1 MNIVIIAG
9 LIITLLTGVPV
20 LLQILKNHPR
30 GLIILFF
37 AEMWERFSYY
47 GMRGILI
54 FFLTQHF
61 LFDDATASS
70 TYGSYTSLVYLL
82 PLLGGIMA
90 DRFIGTRKAVA
101 FGALLLVA
109 GHGMMA
115 FEGRPATETLTYAG
129 TTYDISSEGRGAA
142 REVGIVIDGQ
152 TYSFEPAENGLA
164 IQGLPA
170 TSTLPAVIPTSEYT
184 ITKTRDMA
192 GINVFYLAVSLIIMG
207 VGFLKPNISTI
218 VGQLYPQGDP
228 RRDSGFTLYYYG
240 INLGAFWAAVLC
252 GYLGQTVGW
261 WAGFGLAGI
270 GMALGWVVFV
280 LGKPLLQGKGE
291 PPADA
296 NLKKPLLGPINR
308 EWSIYLLSTLGVGLV
323 WLLVQR
329 NAIVGSVL
337 LAATVASLAFI
348 AWVIIKVCENRVQRE
363 RMMLAV
369 VLIFGSVVFFTLFE
383 QAGTS
388 LNLFADRNVDL
399 SLTPTAFQF
408 LGITVGTP
416 AQLAAAGITPTGFWI
431 DATVTAAQTQSFNAG
446 FILIFA
452 PIMAALWAFLAKR
465 NMDPNPTMKFGLGLI
480 QVGLGFMIV
489 VWGAGMADSA
499 FQMPILLLG
508 LLYMFHTLGELFLS
522 PVGLS
527 EITKLSLPKVVSFM
541 MAVWFLAS
549 SIAQY
554 VGGWIA
560 GLAGTETVGGQVLD
574 PGLALRT
581 SLEVFEMLGLWGM
594 GIGVAFIVISFFIKH
609 WSHGANDPGNHPGPD
624 LTDRGQEDGNVARP
638 RATPR
643 CSSGGDPKT
652 MGGAARLRPFSLE
665 DRPGVR
671 RGCRRCSMSSGGRS
685 RPGAAG
691 GNRTRDIQLGKLTF
705 YL

>member
-1 MNIVIIAG
+1 MNIVIALG
-9 LIITLLTGVPV
+9 LIITLATGIPV
-20 LLQILKNHPR
+20 LMQILKNHPR

-61 LFDDATASS
+61 LFDDAQAGS

-90 DRFIGTRKAVA
+90 DRFLGTRKAVA

-109 GHGMMA
+109 GHGLMA

-129 TTYDISSEGRGAA
+129 TTYEISAEGRGAD
-142 REVGIVIDGQ
+142 RDVGIVIDGQ
-152 TYSFEPAENGLA
+152 KYAFAPADGGLA

-170 TSTLPAVIPTSEYT
+170 TSALPAVIPTAEYK
-184 ITKTRDMA
+184 IDKTRDLM
-192 GINVFYLAVSLIIMG
+192 GVNVFYLAVSLIIMG

-252 GYLGQTVGW
+252 GLLGQTVGW

-270 GMALGWVVFV
+270 GMAAGWIVFM

-291 PPADA
+291 PPATA
-296 NLKKPLLGPINR
+296 NLAKPMLGPINR
-308 EWSIYLLSTLGVGLV
+308 EWSIYLISTVVGVLAVWGLV
-323 WLLVQR
+323 RSNALV
-329 NAIVGSVL
+329 GWVL
-337 LAATVASLAFI
+337 GISTIASLLFI
-348 AWVIIKVCENRVQRE
+348 VYVIVKVCESKAQRE

-399 SLTPTAFQF
+399 SITPTAFQF

-416 AQLAAAGITPTGFWI
+416 AQLAAAGMPTPSGFWI

-446 FILIFA
+446 FILLFA
-452 PIMAALWAFLAKR
+452 PIMAALWAYLGKR
-465 NMDPNPTMKFGLGLI
+465 NMDPNPTLKFGLGLV
-480 QVGLGFMIV
+480 QVGLGFMVV

-527 EITKLSLPKVVSFM
+527 EITKLSIAKVVSFM

-581 SLEVFEMLGLWGM
+581 SLEVFKMLGLWGM
-594 GIGVAFIVISFFIKH
+594 GIGVGFIVVSFFIKG
-609 WSHGANDPGNHPGPD
+609 WSHGANDAGNHPGPD
-624 LTDRGQEDGNVARP
+624 ANDRGQEDQNIAKP
-638 RATPR
+638 LNP
-643 CSSGGDPKT
+643 
-652 MGGAARLRPFSLE
+652 
-665 DRPGVR
+665 
-671 RGCRRCSMSSGGRS
+671 
-685 RPGAAG
+685 
-691 GNRTRDIQLGKLTF
+691 
-705 YL
+705 

>member
-82 PLLGGIMA
+82 PLVGGILA

-129 TTYDISSEGRGAA
+129 TTYEIQAEGRGAA
-142 REVGIVIDGQ
+142 RDVGIVIDGQ
-152 TYSFEPAENGLA
+152 KYAFAPADDGLA

-192 GINVFYLAVSLIIMG
+192 GVNVFYLAVSLIIMG

-261 WAGFGLAGI
+261 WAGFGLAGV

-291 PPADA
+291 PPEGSE
-296 NLKKPLLGPINR
+296 LKKPLLGPINR
-308 EWSIYLLSTLGVGLV
+308 EWSIYLMGVLGVGLV

-329 NAIVGSVL
+329 NAVVGWVL
-337 LAATVASLAFI
+337 GLATLASLAFI
-348 AWVIIKVCENRVQRE
+348 AWVIIKVCENKAQRE

-416 AQLAAAGITPTGFWI
+416 AQLQAAGITPSGFWI

-465 NMDPNPTMKFGLGLI
+465 NLDPNPTMKFGLGLL
-480 QVGLGFMIV
+480 QVGFGFMIV
-489 VWGAGMADSA
+489 VWGAGMANSA
-499 FQMPILLLG
+499 YQMPILLLG
-508 LLYMFHTLGELFLS
+508 LLYMFHTTGELFLS

-581 SLEVFEMLGLWGM
+581 SLDVFEKLGWGGM
-594 GIGVAFIVISFFIKH
+594 AIGVGFIVISFFIKG
-609 WSHGANDPGNHPGPD
+609 WSHGANDPDNHPGPD

-638 RATPR
+638 QASTP
-643 CSSGGDPKT
+643 
-652 MGGAARLRPFSLE
+652 A
-665 DRPGVR
+665 
-671 RGCRRCSMSSGGRS
+671 
-685 RPGAAG
+685 
-691 GNRTRDIQLGKLTF
+691 
-705 YL
+705 

>member
-1 MNIVIIAG
+1 MNIVIAIG
-9 LIITLLTGVPV
+9 LIITLVTGVPV
-20 LLQILKNHPR
+20 LMQILKNHPR

-61 LFDDATASS
+61 LFNDAQAGSA
-70 TYGSYTSLVYLL
+70 YGSYTSLVYLL
-82 PLLGGIMA
+82 PLLGGMMA

-115 FEGRPATETLTYAG
+115 FEGRPATETLTYQGA
-129 TTYDISSEGRGAA
+129 TYEISAEGRGAA
-142 REVGIVIDGQ
+142 RDVGLMVNGQ
-152 TYSFEPAENGLA
+152 KYAFAPVENGLA
-164 IQGLPA
+164 IQNLPQDA
-170 TSTLPAVIPTSEYT
+170 PIPAVLPTGDYKIEV
-184 ITKTRDMA
+184 TRDLA
-192 GINVFYLAVSLIIMG
+192 GINVFYLAIALIIMG
-207 VGFLKPNISTI
+207 VGYLKPNISTI
-218 VGQLYPQGDP
+218 VGQLYPDGDP

-261 WAGFGLAGI
+261 WAGFGLAGV

-291 PPADA
+291 PPVEGE
-296 NLKKPLLGPINR
+296 LKKPFLGPLNR
-308 EWSIYLLSTLGVGLV
+308 EWSIYLLSILGVGVV
-323 WLLVQR
+323 WFMVQR
-329 NAIVGSVL
+329 NALVGWVL
-337 LAATVASLAFI
+337 GAATVASLAFI
-348 AWVIIKVCENRVQRE
+348 AYIIVKVCENRIQRE

-399 SLTPTAFQF
+399 SLTPTAVQF
-408 LGITVGTP
+408 LGVTIGTP

-452 PIMAALWAFLAKR
+452 PIMAALWAFLGKR
-465 NMDPNPTMKFGLGLI
+465 NMDPNPVLKFGLGLL

-574 PGLALRT
+574 PGAALRT
-581 SLEVFEMLGLWGM
+581 SLEVFGMLGVWGM
-594 GIGVAFIVISFFIKH
+594 GIGVGFIVLSFFIKG
-609 WSHGANDPGNHPGPD
+609 WSHEKAPH
-624 LTDRGQEDGNVARP
+624 
-638 RATPR
+638 
-643 CSSGGDPKT
+643 
-652 MGGAARLRPFSLE
+652 
-665 DRPGVR
+665 
-671 RGCRRCSMSSGGRS
+671 
-685 RPGAAG
+685 
-691 GNRTRDIQLGKLTF
+691 
-705 YL
+705 

>member
-1 MNIVIIAG
+1 MNIVIAIG
-9 LIITLLTGVPV
+9 LIITFVTGVPV
-20 LLQILKNHPR
+20 LMQILKNHPR

-61 LFDDATASS
+61 LFDDAQAGSA
-70 TYGSYTSLVYLL
+70 YGSYTSLVYLL
-82 PLLGGIMA
+82 PLLGGMMA

-115 FEGRPATETLTYAG
+115 FEGRPATETLTYQGAA
-129 TTYDISSEGRGAA
+129 YEISAEGRGAA
-142 REVGIVIDGQ
+142 RDVGLMVNGQ
-152 TYSFEPAENGLA
+152 KYAFAPVENGLA
-164 IQGLPA
+164 IKDLPQDA
-170 TSTLPAVIPTSEYT
+170 PIPAVLPTGEYK
-184 ITKTRDMA
+184 IDVTRDMA
-192 GINVFYLAVSLIIMG
+192 GINVFYLAIALIIMG
-207 VGFLKPNISTI
+207 VGYLKPNISTI
-218 VGQLYPQGDP
+218 VGQLYPEGDP

-261 WAGFGLAGI
+261 WAGFGLAGV

-291 PPADA
+291 PPVEG
-296 NLKKPLLGPINR
+296 NLKKPFLGPLNR
-308 EWSIYLLSTLGVGLV
+308 EWSIYLLSILGVGVV
-323 WLLVQR
+323 WFMVQR
-329 NAIVGSVL
+329 NALVGWVL
-337 LAATVASLAFI
+337 GAATVASLAFI
-348 AWVIIKVCENRVQRE
+348 AYIIIKVCENRIQRE

-369 VLIFGSVVFFTLFE
+369 VLIIGSVVFFTLFE

-399 SLTPTAFQF
+399 SLTPTAVQF
-408 LGITVGTP
+408 LGITIGTP
-416 AQLAAAGITPTGFWI
+416 SQLAAAGITPSGFWI

-452 PIMAALWAFLAKR
+452 PIMAALWAFLGKR
-465 NMDPNPTMKFGLGLI
+465 NLDPNPTLKFGLGLL

-489 VWGAGMADSA
+489 VWGAGMANSA

-527 EITKLSLPKVVSFM
+527 EITKLSLAKVVSFM

-574 PGLALRT
+574 PGAALRT

-594 GIGVAFIVISFFIKH
+594 GIGVGFIVLSFFIKG
-609 WSHGANDPGNHPGPD
+609 WSH
-624 LTDRGQEDGNVARP
+624 E
-638 RATPR
+638 
-643 CSSGGDPKT
+643 K
-652 MGGAARLRPFSLE
+652 AA
-665 DRPGVR
+665 
-671 RGCRRCSMSSGGRS
+671 
-685 RPGAAG
+685 
-691 GNRTRDIQLGKLTF
+691 
-705 YL
+705 

>member
-1 MNIVIIAG
+1 MNIVVALG
-9 LIITLLTGVPV
+9 LIITFATGVPV
-20 LLQILKNHPR
+20 LMQILKNHPR

-61 LFDDATASS
+61 LFDDAMAGS

-129 TTYDISSEGRGAA
+129 QTYQIDAEGRGAA
-142 REVGIVIDGQ
+142 REVSIVVNGQ
-152 TYSFEPAENGLA
+152 KYAFEAAENGLA
-164 IQGLPA
+164 IEN
-170 TSTLPAVIPTSEYT
+170 LPAVSPLPAVLPTGEYK
-184 ITKTRDMA
+184 IDATRDMA
-192 GINVFYLAVSLIIMG
+192 GVNVFYLAVSFIIMG

-252 GYLGQTVGW
+252 GLLGQTVGW
-261 WAGFGLAGI
+261 WAGFGLAGV

-291 PPADA
+291 PPAEA
-296 NLKKPLLGPINR
+296 NLSKPMLGPINR
-308 EWSIYLLSTLGVGLV
+308 EWSIYLLSILGVGVV
-323 WLLVQR
+323 WFMVQR
-329 NAIVGSVL
+329 NALVGWVL
-337 LAATVASLAFI
+337 GAATVASLLFI
-348 AWVIIKVCENRVQRE
+348 LYVIVKVCENKAQRE
-363 RMMLAV
+363 RMMLAL

-399 SLTPTAFQF
+399 SITPQAFQL
-408 LGITVGTP
+408 LGVTVGTP
-416 AQLAAAGITPTGFWI
+416 AQIAAAGLSTSGPWI
-431 DATVTAAQTQSFNAG
+431 DATITAAQTQSFNAG

-452 PIMAALWAFLAKR
+452 PIMAALWSFLGKR
-465 NMDPNPTMKFGLGLI
+465 NLDPNPTLKFGLGLL

-489 VWGAGMADSA
+489 VWGAGMANSA
-499 FQMPILLLG
+499 FQMPLLLLG
-508 LLYMFHTLGELFLS
+508 LLYLFHTTGELFLS

-527 EITKLSLPKVVSFM
+527 EITKLSVAKVVSFM

-560 GLAGTETVGGQVLD
+560 GLAGTETVGGQVLN
-574 PGLALRT
+574 PGLALQT
-581 SLEVFEMLGLWGM
+581 SLEVFKLLGLWGM
-594 GIGVAFIVISFFIKH
+594 GIGVAFIVISHFIKG
-609 WSHGANDPGNHPGPD
+609 WSHGANDGDNHPGPA
-624 LTDRGQEDGNVARP
+624 LNDRGQEDGNVARP
-638 RATPR
+638 AASTP
-643 CSSGGDPKT
+643 SH
-652 MGGAARLRPFSLE
+652 
-665 DRPGVR
+665 
-671 RGCRRCSMSSGGRS
+671 
-685 RPGAAG
+685 
-691 GNRTRDIQLGKLTF
+691 
-705 YL
+705 

>member
-1 MNIVIIAG
+1 MNIVIAIG
-9 LIITLLTGVPV
+9 LIITLVTGVPV
-20 LLQILKNHPR
+20 LMQILKHHPR

-61 LFDDATASS
+61 LFDDAQAGSA
-70 TYGSYTSLVYLL
+70 YGSYTSLVYLL
-82 PLLGGIMA
+82 PLLGGMMA

-115 FEGRPATETLTYAG
+115 FEGRPATETLTYQGAA
-129 TTYDISSEGRGAA
+129 YEISAEGRGAA
-142 REVGIVIDGQ
+142 RDVGLMVNGQ
-152 TYSFEPAENGLA
+152 KYAFAPVENGLA
-164 IQGLPA
+164 IQNLPQDA
-170 TSTLPAVIPTSEYT
+170 PIPAVLPTGDYKIEV
-184 ITKTRDMA
+184 TRDLA
-192 GINVFYLAVSLIIMG
+192 GINVFYLAIALIIMG
-207 VGFLKPNISTI
+207 VGYLKPNISTI
-218 VGQLYPQGDP
+218 VGQLYPDGDP

-261 WAGFGLAGI
+261 WAGFGLAGV

-291 PPADA
+291 PPVEGEL
-296 NLKKPLLGPINR
+296 NKPFLGPLNR
-308 EWSIYLLSTLGVGLV
+308 EWSIYLLSVLGVGVV
-323 WLLVQR
+323 WFMVQR
-329 NAIVGSVL
+329 NALVGWVL
-337 LAATVASLAFI
+337 GAATVASLAFI
-348 AWVIIKVCENRVQRE
+348 AYIIVKVCENRIQRE

-399 SLTPTAFQF
+399 SLTPTAVQF
-408 LGITVGTP
+408 LGVTVGTP

-452 PIMAALWAFLAKR
+452 PIMAALWAFLGRR
-465 NMDPNPTMKFGLGLI
+465 NMDPNPVLKFGLGLL

-489 VWGAGMADSA
+489 VWGAGLADSA
-499 FQMPILLLG
+499 FQMPVLLLG

-527 EITKLSLPKVVSFM
+527 EITKLSLAKVVSFM

-574 PGLALRT
+574 PGAALRT
-581 SLEVFEMLGLWGM
+581 SLEVFGMLGVWGM
-594 GIGVAFIVISFFIKH
+594 GIGVGFIVLSFFIKG
-609 WSHGANDPGNHPGPD
+609 WSHEKAPH
-624 LTDRGQEDGNVARP
+624 
-638 RATPR
+638 
-643 CSSGGDPKT
+643 
-652 MGGAARLRPFSLE
+652 
-665 DRPGVR
+665 
-671 RGCRRCSMSSGGRS
+671 
-685 RPGAAG
+685 
-691 GNRTRDIQLGKLTF
+691 
-705 YL
+705 

>member
-1 MNIVIIAG
+1 MNIVVALG
-9 LIITLLTGVPV
+9 LIITFATGVPV
-20 LLQILKNHPR
+20 LMQILKNHPR

-61 LFDDATASS
+61 LFDDAMAGS

-129 TTYDISSEGRGAA
+129 QTYQIDAEGRGAA
-142 REVGIVIDGQ
+142 REVSIVVNGQ
-152 TYSFEPAENGLA
+152 KYAFEAAENGLA
-164 IQGLPA
+164 IENLPA
-170 TSTLPAVIPTSEYT
+170 ASPLPAVLPTGEYK
-184 ITKTRDMA
+184 IDATRDLA
-192 GINVFYLAVSLIIMG
+192 GVNVFYLAVSFIIMG

-252 GYLGQTVGW
+252 GLLGQTVGW
-261 WAGFGLAGI
+261 WAGFGLAGV

-291 PPADA
+291 PPAEA
-296 NLKKPLLGPINR
+296 NLSKPMLGPINR
-308 EWSIYLLSTLGVGLV
+308 EWSIYLLSILGVGVV
-323 WLLVQR
+323 WFMVQR
-329 NAIVGSVL
+329 NALVGWVL
-337 LAATVASLAFI
+337 GAATVASLLFI
-348 AWVIIKVCENRVQRE
+348 LYVIVKVCENKAQRE
-363 RMMLAV
+363 RMMLAM

-399 SLTPTAFQF
+399 SITPQAFQL
-408 LGITVGTP
+408 LGVTVGTP
-416 AQLAAAGITPTGFWI
+416 AQIAAAGLSTSGPWI
-431 DATVTAAQTQSFNAG
+431 DATITAAQTQSFNAG

-465 NMDPNPTMKFGLGLI
+465 NLDPNPTMKFGLGLL

-489 VWGAGMADSA
+489 VWGAGMANSA
-499 FQMPILLLG
+499 FQMPLLLLG
-508 LLYMFHTLGELFLS
+508 LLYLFHTTGELFLS

-527 EITKLSLPKVVSFM
+527 EITKLSVAKVVSFM

-560 GLAGTETVGGQVLD
+560 GLAGTETVGGQVLN
-574 PGLALRT
+574 PGLALQT
-581 SLEVFEMLGLWGM
+581 SLEVFKLLGLWGM
-594 GIGVAFIVISFFIKH
+594 GIGVAFIVISHFIKG
-609 WSHGANDPGNHPGPD
+609 WSHGANDGDNHPGPA
-624 LTDRGQEDGNVARP
+624 LNDRGQEDGNVARP
-638 RATPR
+638 
-643 CSSGGDPKT
+643 
-652 MGGAARLRPFSLE
+652 AASAPSH
-665 DRPGVR
+665 
-671 RGCRRCSMSSGGRS
+671 
-685 RPGAAG
+685 
-691 GNRTRDIQLGKLTF
+691 
-705 YL
+705 

>member
-1 MNIVIIAG
+1 MNIVVALG
-9 LIITLLTGVPV
+9 LIITFATGVPV
-20 LLQILKNHPR
+20 LMQILKNHPR

-61 LFDDATASS
+61 LFDDAMAGS

-129 TTYDISSEGRGAA
+129 QTYQIDAEGRGAA
-142 REVGIVIDGQ
+142 REVSIVVNGQ
-152 TYSFEPAENGLA
+152 KYAFEAAENGLA
-164 IQGLPA
+164 IEGLPA
-170 TSTLPAVIPTSEYT
+170 ASPLPAVLPTGGYK
-184 ITKTRDMA
+184 IDATRDMA
-192 GINVFYLAVSLIIMG
+192 GVNVFYLAVSFIIMG

-252 GYLGQTVGW
+252 GLLGQTVGW
-261 WAGFGLAGI
+261 WAGFGLAGV

-291 PPADA
+291 PPAEA
-296 NLKKPLLGPINR
+296 NLSKPMLGPINR
-308 EWSIYLLSTLGVGLV
+308 EWSIYLLSILGVGVV
-323 WLLVQR
+323 WFMVQR
-329 NAIVGSVL
+329 NALVGWVL
-337 LAATVASLAFI
+337 GAATVASLLFI
-348 AWVIIKVCENRVQRE
+348 LYVIVKVCENKAQRE
-363 RMMLAV
+363 RMMLAL

-399 SLTPTAFQF
+399 SITPQAFQL
-408 LGITVGTP
+408 LGVTVGTP
-416 AQLAAAGITPTGFWI
+416 AQIAAAGLSTSGPWI
-431 DATVTAAQTQSFNAG
+431 DATITAAQTQSFNAG

-452 PIMAALWAFLAKR
+452 PIMAALWSFLGKR
-465 NMDPNPTMKFGLGLI
+465 NLDPNPTLKFGLGLL

-489 VWGAGMADSA
+489 VWGAGMANSA
-499 FQMPILLLG
+499 FQMPLLLLG
-508 LLYMFHTLGELFLS
+508 LLYLFHTTGELFLS

-527 EITKLSLPKVVSFM
+527 EITKLSVAKVVSFM

-560 GLAGTETVGGQVLD
+560 GLAGTETVGGQVLN
-574 PGLALRT
+574 PGLALQT
-581 SLEVFEMLGLWGM
+581 SLEVFKLLGLWGM
-594 GIGVAFIVISFFIKH
+594 GIGVAFIVISHFIKG
-609 WSHGANDPGNHPGPD
+609 WSHGANDGDNHPGPA
-624 LTDRGQEDGNVARP
+624 LNDRGQEDGNVARP
-638 RATPR
+638 AASTP
-643 CSSGGDPKT
+643 SH
-652 MGGAARLRPFSLE
+652 
-665 DRPGVR
+665 
-671 RGCRRCSMSSGGRS
+671 
-685 RPGAAG
+685 
-691 GNRTRDIQLGKLTF
+691 
-705 YL
+705 

>member
-1 MNIVIIAG
+1 MNIVIAIG
-9 LIITLLTGVPV
+9 LIITFLTGVPV
-20 LLQILKNHPR
+20 LMQILKNHPR

-61 LFDDATASS
+61 LFDDAMAGS

-129 TTYDISSEGRGAA
+129 QTYEIAAEGRGAA
-142 REVGIVIDGQ
+142 RDVGIVVDGKK
-152 TYSFEPAENGLA
+152 YAFGPAEGGGLA
-164 IQGLPA
+164 VEGLPA
-170 TSTLPAVIPTSEYT
+170 GGALPTVIPANEYK
-184 ITKTRDMA
+184 IEATRDMA
-192 GINVFYLAVSLIIMG
+192 GVNVFYLAVSLIIMG

-261 WAGFGLAGI
+261 WAGFGLAGV
-270 GMALGWVVFV
+270 GMAVGWVVFV

-291 PPADA
+291 PPNPEA
-296 NLKKPLLGPINR
+296 LKAPMLGPINR
-308 EWSIYLLSTLGVGLV
+308 EWGIYILSILGVGIV
-323 WLLVQR
+323 WFMVQR
-329 NAIVGSVL
+329 NALVGSVL
-337 LAATVASLAFI
+337 AAATLASLAFI
-348 AWVIIKVCENRVQRE
+348 LYVILKVCQTKAQRQ

-369 VLIFGSVVFFTLFE
+369 VLIFGSVIFFTLFE

-399 SLTPTAFQF
+399 SLTPTAFQLF
-408 LGITVGTP
+408 GITVGTP
-416 AQLAAAGITPTGFWI
+416 AQLAAAGIPTPTGFWI

-452 PIMAALWAFLAKR
+452 PIFAALWAFLGKR
-465 NMDPNPTMKFGLGLI
+465 GLDPNPTLKFGLGLI
-480 QVGLGFMIV
+480 QVGLGFMVV
-489 VWGAGMADSA
+489 VWGASMADSA
-499 FQMPILLLG
+499 FQMPIVLLG
-508 LLYMFHTLGELFLS
+508 LLYMLHTTGELFLS

-527 EITKLSLPKVVSFM
+527 EITKLSMPSVVSFM

-549 SIAQY
+549 SIAQF

-574 PGLALRT
+574 PGLALKT
-581 SLEVFEMLGLWGM
+581 SLEIFNLLGLWGM
-594 GIGVAFIVISFFIKH
+594 GLGVAFIVISFFIKG
-609 WSHGANDPGNHPGPD
+609 WSNGANNAGNHPGPD
-624 LTDRGQEDGNVARP
+624 LNDRGQEDQNIAQP
-638 RATPR
+638 LNP
-643 CSSGGDPKT
+643 
-652 MGGAARLRPFSLE
+652 
-665 DRPGVR
+665 
-671 RGCRRCSMSSGGRS
+671 
-685 RPGAAG
+685 
-691 GNRTRDIQLGKLTF
+691 
-705 YL
+705 